1 MAMFLLKG
9 NTNNVVIKGY
19 YHIWNFFL
27 KGITK
32 NGNIVIK
39 GRVPASL
46 QIIKKAVIYSRKSAV
61 QNVGKLKVKWY
72 CTQVYSPQH
81 YCQ

>member
-46 QIIKKAVIYSRKSAV
+46 QIIQK
-61 QNVGKLKVKWY
+61 Q
-72 CTQVYSPQH
+72 
-81 YCQ
+81 